1 MKILFLHGFY
11 ASGQC
16 VPAVALKEAFEGK
29 ADVQTPDLP
38 MHPKEAINFIR
49 DLIGRE
55 KPDVLVGNSCGSFYT
70 QMIAPI
76 VGLPALLGNPHFKM
90 TEFLKPRIGAH
101 QYKSPRK
108 NGKQDFVI
116 DEQLIAE
123 FTELEE
129 HQFDNYN
136 PEYRERIWGIF
147 GEQDTLAHFEP
158 LFLQYYSHSYHFPGG
173 HTPTAEEVRQYYM
186 PLIEKLMKESPSG
199 PYTAQNRRNL

>member
-1 MKILFLHGFY
+1 MMKILFLHGFY

-29 ADVQTPDLP
+29 AEVLTPDLP

-49 DLIGRE
+49 DLIDLE
-55 KPDVLVGNSCGSFYT
+55 KPDALVGNSCGSFYA

-108 NGKQDFVI
+108 DCKQDFII

-123 FTELEE
+123 FAELEE

-136 PEYRERIWGIF
+136 PEYKDRVWGIF
-147 GEQDTLAHFEP
+147 GDKDTLARFEP
-158 LFLQYYSHSYHFPGG
+158 LFLKYYNNSFHFPGG
-173 HTPTAEEVRQYYM
+173 HTPTAEEVRTWYV
-186 PLIEKLMKESPSG
+186 PLVEKLM
-199 PYTAQNRRNL
+199 